1 MGEVLQSTHTSDVD
15 QLADASGLDVSDG
28 DRLVRRGGLEVDFE
42 PPHQLGRKVV
52 VRGPGG
58 VLVSRRV
65 LMHHHPVVDVHVEG
79 VLGRR
84 LSLPAVMIE

>member
-1 MGEVLQSTHTSDVD
+1 MGKIYSLFTYDVD
-15 QLADASGLDVSDG
+15 QLSDASGLDVSDG
-28 DRLVRRGGLEVDFE
+28 DTLVRRGGLEVDFE
-42 PPHQLGRKVV
+42 PPHQLGREVV
-52 VRGPGG
+52 VQGTGG
-58 VLVSRRV
+58 VLVGRRV